1 MILPTLLKNNLIK
14 ISYTI
19 NYIIF
24 ENKNILIINIKL
36 IMMSE
41 NLSKSMKE
49 ESEILRIRDE
59 ITEFDLKL
67 KNFGYEKQ

>member
-1 MILPTLLKNNLIK
+1 
-14 ISYTI
+14 
-19 NYIIF
+19 
-24 ENKNILIINIKL
+24 
-36 IMMSE
+36 MMSE
-41 NLSKSMKE
+41 NFSKSMKE